1 MCLFVLQ
8 LVIWWVNGSWT
19 HWEDLYL
26 SFCCDS
32 YSTDTP
38 WKNKEYL
45 TTGERQSRNNDLL
58 YNFMGWPTLCT
69 HRNNRLTSLTIA
81 FKGHLAK
88 ECIKCSSIWL
98 GQRLLWHTCV
108 MFLDW
113 WCFLRGLLTAWTHQ
127 SSTLIYFTLKFSFN
141 WPSFSKVLKSSYSCE
156 WAVTIVEHFDLFADL
171 SIRDKFVKVLTPL
184 TDILYPQRPH

>member
-127 SSTLIYFTLKFSFN
+127 SSTLIYFTLNCNKRFIVFTN
-141 WPSFSKVLKSSYSCE
+141 VLHMQWNVGHPKWTLHC
-156 WAVTIVEHFDLFADL
+156 HFFDFPYN
-171 SIRDKFVKVLTPL
+171 FHVKLICWML
-184 TDILYPQRPH
+184 ILNHLK